1 MKNLIKK
8 IVVSLL
14 MVMILMVNMPT
25 STYASETKV
34 ELQTADSFAILAGST
49 ITNTGTTMIRGDL
62 GLHPGTAFDG
72 SETATVRGEIHLT
85 DAVALQAKT
94 DLLAAY
100 NDAAGRSINTF
111 ASELGGST
119 LTPGVYTSATSFQ
132 VTGTLVL
139 DGQNDP
145 NAVFILQAG
154 STLTTAS
161 NSKIELI
168 NGAHADNIYWQVGT
182 SATLGTYSEFAGNIL
197 ASESITATTGA
208 IIQGKLLALGGAVTL
223 DSNTIVADTTSTLTV
238 VKTVTGDSGSMTLP
252 VFEITVTGPVG
263 FSETRTFVHGES
275 YTWEYLVPGDYN
287 VVESR
292 IGLGSRWTVSGE
304 GPVSLVANETSLVTI
319 TNAYNRSED
328 RTREEDTPVGSLMVE
343 KTVVGDTGDRTFSP
357 FRFTVTGPD
366 EYTATRTL
374 YHGESYTWDDLVP
387 GDYTVTESRAGLGS
401 EWTVSG
407 EGTVAVEADETTS
420 VSITNLFTPVAEI
433 LPIEI
438 PLDGSVPIEKIT
450 DGSVPIETI
459 TEESVPTDIIS
470 QNELALVEI
479 EETGEAIP
487 QTGQET
493 DYGMAIFFGS
503 LAVIVAGVGLYLG
516 YQKKRLNE

>member
-1 MKNLIKK
+1 M
-8 IVVSLL
+8 VVSLL
-14 MVMILMVNMPT
+14 MVVILMANMPT
-25 STYASETKV
+25 LIFANETKV
-34 ELQTADSFAILAGST
+34 ELLTADDFAILAGST
-49 ITNTGTTMIRGDL
+49 ITNTGTTLIRGDL

-100 NDAAGRSINTF
+100 NDAAGRTGNIIG
-111 ASELGGST
+111 SELGGST
-119 LTPGVYTSATSFQ
+119 LTHGVYASATSFQ
-132 VTGTLVL
+132 ITGKLIL
-139 DGQNDP
+139 DGLNDP
-145 NAVFILQAG
+145 NAVFILQADT
-154 STLTTAS
+154 SLTTAS
-161 NSKIELI
+161 DSEIELV
-168 NGAHADNIYWQVGT
+168 NGANADNIFWQVGS
-182 SATLGTYSEFAGNIL
+182 SATLGTNSEFAGNIL

-223 DSNTIVADTTSTLTV
+223 DGNTIIADTSSTLTV
-238 VKTVTGDSGSMTLP
+238 VKTVTGDIGSMSLP
-252 VFEITVTGPVG
+252 VFEITVTGPIG
-263 FSETRTFVHGES
+263 FSETRTFVHGET

-292 IGLGSRWTVSGE
+292 IALGSRWTVSGE

-319 TNAYNRSED
+319 INAYDRSEG
-328 RTREEDTPVGSLMVE
+328 RTRDDDDDSPVGELMVE

-366 EYTATRTL
+366 GYTATRTL

-387 GDYTVTESRAGLGS
+387 GNYTVTESRVGLSS

-407 EGTVAVEADETTS
+407 EGTVAVEADETTT
-420 VSITNLFTPVAEI
+420 VSITNLFTPIAVI

-438 PLDGSVPIEKIT
+438 PLDGSVPTETIT
-450 DGSVPIETI
+450 DGSVPAEA
-459 TEESVPTDIIS
+459 IS
-470 QNELALVEI
+470 QETLALVEI
-479 EETGEAIP
+479 EETGEMIP

-493 DYGMAIFFGS
+493 DYGMTIFFGS
-503 LAVIVAGVGLYLG
+503 LAVIVAGVGLFLG